1 MPIDRD
7 VMVMAISVVDCS
19 VSQTYFSEQHNK
31 MTRDQRY
38 QLKLL
43 LQNLLEAQHT
53 GEEAGSVSQ
62 NYFFKIKICTRR
74 LSTWLV
80 NCLMQHN
87 TGRRGSACTE
97 GSTVTVT
104 VAIYDSFGISCPE
117 HNMTMT
123 KQTSRNLFKFLQ

>member
-97 GSTVTVT
+97 GSTVTVRWP
-104 VAIYDSFGISCPE
+104 F
-117 HNMTMT
+117 MTHLVLVVQST
-123 KQTSRNLFKFLQ
+123 T

>member
-53 GEEAGSVSQ
+53 GEEAVQYLKTISSRLKSAHADYRPGS
-62 NYFFKIKICTRR
+62 
-74 LSTWLV
+74 
-80 NCLMQHN
+80 
-87 TGRRGSACTE
+87 
-97 GSTVTVT
+97 
-104 VAIYDSFGISCPE
+104 
-117 HNMTMT
+117 
-123 KQTSRNLFKFLQ
+123 